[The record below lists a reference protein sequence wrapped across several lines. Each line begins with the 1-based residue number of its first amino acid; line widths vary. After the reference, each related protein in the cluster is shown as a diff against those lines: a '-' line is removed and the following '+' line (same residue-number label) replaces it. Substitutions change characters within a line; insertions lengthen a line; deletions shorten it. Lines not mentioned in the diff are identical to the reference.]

1 MYKYLLL
8 ILLFISAG
16 KLSAQLP
23 SFFDSRN
30 HGWVSSVKDQGN
42 NCGSCWA
49 FASCAAIESSWLRQ
63 GGNAV
68 DLSEDNLIDCH
79 GFNEAPCAGGSFYM
93 TQALLSMHKGILSES
108 ADPYTPLSQNCAF
121 NASFPPAPLAY
132 VEEVRFLSPLID
144 TIKAAIM
151 DHGAVA
157 SSMYF
162 TMSNYNPANYKYYD
176 SVIDTTDYPNAHCIT
191 IVGWNDTM
199 SFSGATNPGGWIIKD
214 SYGSS
219 WANGGYFYCS
229 FEDAG
234 ILSENAIFPVK
245 QELPKAV
252 NNSHVYAHD
261 TLGWVDNFG
270 YPDNVA
276 YALLKYT
283 LRPESGNLSPQ
294 QIKRIGTYAV
304 VENTS
309 VEIEIYRS
317 KNGNTLSG
325 LSGSYSLNCSH
336 KGFYTVPVH
345 IGTDTLQTS
354 YYIKV
359 KYSSPTGTLNPIP
372 VEKAEAYHTTNGF
385 NASSNSCWISQ
396 SGNSWTLC
404 GKNTPYNFDPC
415 IKLYTEN
422 ASFAKMGPL
431 SDTNC
436 VNSSL
441 QLMDLS
447 FPVTDSVQW
456 LVNNNYY
463 SNLPVTMYTLSQ
475 SGNISIQL
483 VAWIGNNSDTTTKS
497 ISVFTNPAT
506 PVISQNGNTL
516 TTGSAIAYQ
525 WLDSNMQVI
534 SGATN
539 QNFTPAAPGT
549 YYVQVF
555 NQYGCNSVSQP
566 FIFTPTHVIAI
577 VNSSIKVFPNP
588 TQERI
593 NISGIP
599 DIISFCLINCQGEKI
614 EGLKHPVSQ
623 SFQLDLSPLTPAVY
637 FLQLQTKNN
646 LHVVKVIKQ

>member
-8 ILLFISAG
+8 ILMFLSAG
-16 KLSAQLP
+16 KLSAQFP

-30 HGWVSSVKDQGN
+30 NGWVSSVKDQGN

-108 ADPYTPLSQNCAF
+108 ADPYTPLIQNCAF

-132 VEEVRFLSPLID
+132 VEEVRFLPPVID
-144 TIKAAIM
+144 TIKAAILN
-151 DHGAVA
+151 HGAVA

-176 SVIDTTDYPNAHCIT
+176 SVIDTSDYPNAHCIT

-199 SFSGATNPGGWIIKD
+199 NFSGATNPGGWIIKD

-252 NNSHVYAHD
+252 NNAYVYAHD

-270 YPDNVA
+270 FPGNVA
-276 YALLKYT
+276 YALVKYS
-283 LRPESGNLSPQ
+283 LRPESGNMSPQ

-304 VENTS
+304 VENTDI
-309 VEIEIYRS
+309 EIEIYRS

-325 LSGSYSLNCSH
+325 LSGSYLINCSH
-336 KGFYTVPVH
+336 KGFYTIPVH

-385 NASSNSCWISQ
+385 NASSNSCWVSQ
-396 SGNSWTLC
+396 SGNTWTLC
-404 GKNTPYNFDPC
+404 GKNTSYNFDPC

-422 ASFAKMGPL
+422 ASIAKMENL
-431 SDTNC
+431 NDTNC
-436 VNSSL
+436 VNSTL

-447 FPVTDSVQW
+447 YPVVDSVHW
-456 LVNNNYY
+456 LINSSYY
-463 SNLPVTMYTLSQ
+463 SNLPATMYSLTQ
-475 SGNISIQL
+475 SGNLTVRL
-483 VAWIGNNSDTTTKS
+483 VAYIGDNSDTATKN
-497 ISVFTNPAT
+497 ISVYTNPVI
-506 PVISQNGNTL
+506 PVISQNGDTL
-516 TTGSAIAYQ
+516 TTGSASAYQ
-525 WLDSNMQVI
+525 WLDSNMQAI
-534 SGATN
+534 PGAID
-539 QNFTPAAPGT
+539 QDFMPSSAGT
-549 YYVQVF
+549 YFVKVF

-566 FIFTPTHVIAI
+566 FTYTPTKVYAT
-577 VNSSIKVFPNP
+577 VKSSIKIFPNP
-588 TQERI
+588 TRDCI
-593 NISGIP
+593 NISGNA
-599 DIISFCLINCQGEKI
+599 DIITFHLINCQGERI
-614 EGLKHPVSQ
+614 EYVKPPAGQP
-623 SFQLDLSPLTPAVY
+623 FQLNLSSLAPAVY
-637 FLQLQTKNN
+637 FLQIRTRNDLF
-646 LHVVKVIKQ
+646 VVKVIKQ